1 MKRSITIL
9 CTAVLLTAL
18 TGCSPKVNT
27 SPETTYD
34 PNQSP
39 PVYETLT
46 LYFPSAD
53 GTQLV
58 KETQVI
64 EITNDEAP
72 EEWILQQL
80 LKGPKG
86 QELSTPIASG
96 TTVLSVSTE
105 DGLCTIDFS
114 EEFLNSHP
122 LAVQAILHSLC
133 QLDTIDAVKIN
144 VAGNTEAIFDDNL
157 VLASPLLPTEN
168 ANMKKK
174 PPA

>member
-1 MKRSITIL
+1 MKRSITML
-9 CTAVLLTAL
+9 CAAVLLTAL
-18 TGCSPKVNT
+18 TACSPRVNT
-27 SPETTYD
+27 TPETTYD

-64 EITNDEAP
+64 EITSESST
-72 EEWILQQL
+72 EEQILLQL

-86 QELSTPIASG
+86 QELSKPIASG

-122 LAVQAILHSLC
+122 LAVQSVLHSLC
-133 QLDTIDAVKIN
+133 ELDTIDAVKIN
-144 VAGNTEAIFDDNL
+144 VAGNTEAIFDNDL
-157 VLASPLLPTEN
+157 VLASPLLPTEES
-168 ANMKKK
+168 NM
-174 PPA
+174 